1 MTKNKRRNLTN
12 KGFTLV
18 ELIIVLV
25 ILAILAAILTPTLLG
40 YIDEAKT
47 KRYLPNAQAC
57 MDAARAAFVE
67 QYAKNGEPK
76 AGEPVIPDA
85 RKKSTARGN
94 NDQDISN
101 TDFAKGILNYAGVK
115 PYFFMVAVGSNSKDN
130 PDNAYYIESTLHDK
144 YTIYYGVYV
153 ETKGAKPLY
162 FYNGEW
168 STANPTAHEG
178 TGEDA
183 FNKWNVIRSGPLAN
197 KRLQY
202 YLIINQNTTGSANQ
216 QDITKADF
224 WNWLKAGCK

>member
-1 MTKNKRRNLTN
+1 MKRQKNNLSKN

-40 YIDEAKT
+40 YIDEART
-47 KRYLPNAQAC
+47 KRYLSNAKAC
-57 MDAARAAFVE
+57 LDAAQAAFVE
-67 QYAKNGEPK
+67 QYGRNGDIAP
-76 AGEPVIPDA
+76 GTPVVSDA
-85 RKKSTARGN
+85 RIKATARGN

-101 TDFAKGILNYAGVK
+101 TDFAKNVLNYAGVK

-130 PDNAYYIESTLHDK
+130 PNKVSYTESTLHDK
-144 YTIYYGVYV
+144 YTIYYGIYV

-168 STANPTAHEG
+168 STDNPTANEG
-178 TGEDA
+178 TGVDA
-183 FNKWNVIRSGPLAN
+183 FTKENVIRFGPLAG

-202 YLIINQNTTGSANQ
+202 YLIINQNTTGSSNQ
-216 QDITKADF
+216 RDISKAEF
-224 WNWLKAGCK
+224 WTWLKGGCK